1 MKRDLLSVVRSINRP
16 TLGEDVPLLVFRAF
30 RVFSGEYLK
39 EVVGEKGSMVLFQN
53 AGRELGKSLGVSMN
67 HENLSA
73 FLSDIGD
80 FMKDS
85 KIGLLIVDRMDGKE
99 GVLRIEECITC
110 SGMQPVGAR
119 ICHFEA
125 GFVAG
130 VLESFFGKRVK
141 ATETKCNAM
150 GEGVCEITVEVRDA

>member
-85 KIGLLIVDRMDGKE
+85 KK
-99 GVLRIEECITC
+99 
-110 SGMQPVGAR
+110 
-119 ICHFEA
+119 
-125 GFVAG
+125 
-130 VLESFFGKRVK
+130 
-141 ATETKCNAM
+141 NAM
-150 GEGVCEITVEVRDA
+150 RWERVCAR